1 MRSPTLSIILP
12 TYNEST
18 NIIKVIQ
25 SIHNTCKNTSHEI
38 IVVDD
43 HSADGT
49 ADMVRRHLKNTSWIR
64 VFSHPGK
71 RSLGASIGYGISQ
84 ARGTIIIGMDADGNH
99 NPHDILLLIKEL
111 RETDIVVGSRFLPSG
126 GMHESL
132 RYWTSYLFNLFLR
145 AYFCF
150 PITDN
155 TSGFYAIRTAT
166 VRKLIKHYP
175 QIYTGYGD
183 YHLRLVWHAAEKG
196 LTIRERAVYY
206 GKRHG
211 GQSKSIA
218 RSMIWT
224 YLHAA
229 MQLTQKS

>member
-1 MRSPTLSIILP
+1 MKHLTLSIILP
-12 TYNEST
+12 TYNESA

-25 SIHNTCKNTSHEI
+25 SIHNTCKNASHEI

-43 HSADGT
+43 HSPDNT
-49 ADMVRRHLKNTSWIR
+49 KELTQRHFKNASWLR
-64 VFSHPGK
+64 LFSHPGK
-71 RSLGASIGYGISQ
+71 RSLGASIGFGISQ
-84 ARGTIIIGMDADGNH
+84 ARGTIIVGMDADGNH
-99 NPHDILLLIKEL
+99 NPKNIPRLLKGITT
-111 RETDIVVGSRFLPSG
+111 TDVVVGSRFLPSG

-132 RYWTSYLFNLFLR
+132 RYWTSYLFNLLLR
-145 AYFCF
+145 ACFGF

-155 TSGFYAIRTAT
+155 TSGFYAIRATT
-166 VRKLIKHYP
+166 VRRLIKHYP

-183 YHLRLVWHAAEKG
+183 YHLRLVWYATEEG

-224 YLHAA
+224 YLHTA